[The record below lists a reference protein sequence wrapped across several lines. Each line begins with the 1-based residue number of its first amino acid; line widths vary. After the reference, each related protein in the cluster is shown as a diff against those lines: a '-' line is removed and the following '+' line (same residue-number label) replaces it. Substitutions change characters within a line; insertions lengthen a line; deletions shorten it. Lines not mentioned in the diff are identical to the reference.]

1 MNEER
6 IDEANEFVEESA
18 SNTNEEAKNQPAE
31 TNSNADAMVE
41 EKDVS
46 DEKVVAEKPVETKPT
61 IKQNPSQ
68 FSHEEQMT
76 YSFKKQLFRQ
86 NKKHAAEME
95 EMRKLVDD
103 LKDRLYNPD
112 KYKQKYRD
120 DFNTADEYI
129 DYRSKQQFESLMAQ
143 QKAQAE
149 AEAKKKSEE
158 DAMFSYYKE
167 RATKN
172 MNTLFTTDE
181 ARAEYQNA
189 FNQARDTGLLEQID
203 EDERVAS
210 YIMRRPYGPAILMEL
225 ANNQESRSR
234 LFDDP
239 YMTPDE
245 RMDELRDIEREVKQ
259 KFEQIKSV
267 PKVEQVKPVQTPQ
280 VVGKPGVNTISKKN
294 IWDDDKSLEAFL
306 DARR

>member
-1 MNEER
+1 MAEE
-6 IDEANEFVEESA
+6 IEVKDENLSETSANVEGSNSA
-18 SNTNEEAKNQPAE
+18 
-31 TNSNADAMVE
+31 
-41 EKDVS
+41 
-46 DEKVVAEKPVETKPT
+46 DEKVVNEESVAAQSNEPTEVVNEGVSKGADTQEKPVVKEGPT
-61 IKQNPSQ
+61 ELQRAQ
-68 FSHEEQMT
+68 
-76 YSFKKQLFRQ
+76 YSFHKQFARQ

-267 PKVEQVKPVQTPQ
+267 QKVEQVKPVQTPQ

>member
-1 MNEER
+1 MAEE
-6 IDEANEFVEESA
+6 IEVKDENLSETSA
-18 SNTNEEAKNQPAE
+18 SESGS
-31 TNSNADAMVE
+31 NSA
-41 EKDVS
+41 
-46 DEKVVAEKPVETKPT
+46 DEKVVNEESVAAQSNEPTEVVNEGVSKGADTQEKPVVKEGPT
-61 IKQNPSQ
+61 ELQRAQ
-68 FSHEEQMT
+68 
-76 YSFKKQLFRQ
+76 YSFHKQFARQ

-267 PKVEQVKPVQTPQ
+267 QKVEQVKPVQTPQ

>member
-1 MNEER
+1 MAEE
-6 IDEANEFVEESA
+6 IEVKDENLSETSANVEGSNSA
-18 SNTNEEAKNQPAE
+18 
-31 TNSNADAMVE
+31 
-41 EKDVS
+41 
-46 DEKVVAEKPVETKPT
+46 DEKVVNEESVAAQSNEPTEVVNEGVSKGADIQEKPVVKQGPT
-61 IKQNPSQ
+61 ELEKAQ
-68 FSHEEQMT
+68 
-76 YSFKKQLFRQ
+76 YSFHKQFARQ

>member
-1 MNEER
+1 MAEE
-6 IDEANEFVEESA
+6 IEVKDENLSETSA
-18 SNTNEEAKNQPAE
+18 SESGS
-31 TNSNADAMVE
+31 NSA
-41 EKDVS
+41 
-46 DEKVVAEKPVETKPT
+46 DEKVVNEESVAAQSNEPTEVVNEGVSKGADTQEKPVVKEGPT
-61 IKQNPSQ
+61 ELQRAQ
-68 FSHEEQMT
+68 
-76 YSFKKQLFRQ
+76 YSFHKQFARQ
-86 NKKHAAEME
+86 NKKHAEEMK

-267 PKVEQVKPVQTPQ
+267 QKVEQVKPVQTPQ

>member
-1 MNEER
+1 MAEE
-6 IDEANEFVEESA
+6 IEVKDENLSETSANVEGSNSA
-18 SNTNEEAKNQPAE
+18 
-31 TNSNADAMVE
+31 
-41 EKDVS
+41 
-46 DEKVVAEKPVETKPT
+46 DEKVVNEESVAAQSNEPTEVVNEGVNKGVDTQEKPVVKQGPT
-61 IKQNPSQ
+61 ELEKAQ
-68 FSHEEQMT
+68 
-76 YSFKKQLFRQ
+76 YSFHKQFARQ
-86 NKKHAAEME
+86 NKKHAEEMK

-267 PKVEQVKPVQTPQ
+267 QKVEQVKPVQTQQ